1 VLLRRVRHLL
11 GRRGRRYHHVQQ
23 RRLTAP
29 RGTRR
34 PVQLVVIDGLGHWS
48 YDGEITVCGIALADV
63 PSDRMERA
71 SEAPR
76 MCDWC
81 AESVGDDDEEDGSA

>member
-1 VLLRRVRHLL
+1 
-11 GRRGRRYHHVQQ
+11 VQQ
-23 RRLTAP
+23 RRLTAR
-29 RGTRR
+29 RGTRPR
-34 PVQLVVIDGLGHWS
+34 VLLVVIDGLGHWS

-63 PSDRMERA
+63 PSDRMECA

-81 AESVGDDDEEDGSA
+81 AESVGDDEDDEAP

>member
-1 VLLRRVRHLL
+1 M
-11 GRRGRRYHHVQQ
+11 QQ

-29 RGTRR
+29 CVTRR
-34 PVQLVVIDGLGHWS
+34 RVLLVVIDGLGHWS

-81 AESVGDDDEEDGSA
+81 AEAVGDYEDDDAP

>member
-1 VLLRRVRHLL
+1 M
-11 GRRGRRYHHVQQ
+11 QQ
-23 RRLTAP
+23 RRLTAA
-29 RGTRR
+29 RDTRR
-34 PVQLVVIDGLGHWS
+34 RVLLVIIDGLGHWS

-71 SEAPR
+71 AEAPR

-81 AESVGDDDEEDGSA
+81 SESVEDDEDADA

>member
-1 VLLRRVRHLL
+1 MILVGDVH
-11 GRRGRRYHHVQQ
+11 
-23 RRLTAP
+23 
-29 RGTRR
+29 
-34 PVQLVVIDGLGHWS
+34 LVVIDGLGHWS
-48 YDGEITVCGIALADV
+48 HDGEITVCGIALADV

-81 AESVGDDDEEDGSA
+81 AESVGDEEDDESA

>member
-1 VLLRRVRHLL
+1 
-11 GRRGRRYHHVQQ
+11 VQQ
-23 RRLTAP
+23 RRLITP
-29 RGTRR
+29 RGRR
-34 PVQLVVIDGLGHWS
+34 RRVQLVVIDGLGHWS
-48 YDGEITVCGIALADV
+48 HDGEITVCGIALADV

-81 AESVGDDDEEDGSA
+81 AETVGDEDEDESA

>member
-1 VLLRRVRHLL
+1 MRRMRHLL
-11 GRRGRRYHHVQQ
+11 SRPGRRHHHVQQ
-23 RRLTAP
+23 RRLTKR

-34 PVQLVVIDGLGHWS
+34 RVQLVVIDGLGHWS

-71 SEAPR
+71 SEAPL

-81 AESVGDDDEEDGSA
+81 AESVGDDEDDESA